1 VILERFIV
9 GPVETNC
16 YLAACAETRQA
27 AVIDPGDE
35 GLTLVERCRDLEL
48 DVRWILI
55 THGHADHIMG
65 NEAVKFAYPEARI
78 ACHPADAP
86 FLTDAQL
93 NLSAMVCFPATSPPA
108 ELLLEEGATVE
119 VGRISFRVIHI
130 PGHTPGG
137 ICFYAE
143 AVPAVGEKPVLF
155 SGDAL
160 FQSGIGRCDFPG
172 GSQRALVNAI
182 RQKLLI
188 LPPETLVYPGHGEA
202 TTIGAEKENNSF
214 L

>member
-16 YLAACAETRQA
+16 YLAACAGTREA
-27 AVIDPGDE
+27 AVIDPGEE
-35 GLTLVERCRDLEL
+35 GLTIVERCRELDL
-48 DVRWILI
+48 DVRWILN
-55 THGHADHIMG
+55 THGHADHIIG
-65 NEAVKFAYPEARI
+65 NKAVKFAYPEARI

-108 ELLLEEGATVE
+108 DLLLTEGNVVE
-119 VGRISFRVIHI
+119 VGRIRFRVIHV

-143 AVPAVGEKPVLF
+143 AGPAVGEKPVLF

-160 FQSGIGRCDFPG
+160 FQNGIGRSDFPG
-172 GSQRALVNAI
+172 GSHLALVGAI
-182 RQKLLI
+182 RRKLLI
-188 LPPETLVYPGHGEA
+188 LPTETLVYPGHGEP
-202 TTIGAEKENNSF
+202 TTIGAEKADNTF